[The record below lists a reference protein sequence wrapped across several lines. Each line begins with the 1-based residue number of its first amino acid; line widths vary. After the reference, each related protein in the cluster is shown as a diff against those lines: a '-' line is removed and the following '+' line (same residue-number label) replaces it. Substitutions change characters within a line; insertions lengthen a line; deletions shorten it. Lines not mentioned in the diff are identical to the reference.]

1 MGTNQIVLYQPNETM
16 TLEVCVRPSV
26 HIICDTRS

>member
-16 TLEVCVRPSV
+16 ALEVSVRPSV